1 MKFLGNGI
9 TIDYEFFGPEGAPVV
24 VLSHSLGSSS
34 IMWAPQ
40 LPQLTER
47 YRVLCYDT
55 RGHGGTSAPE
65 GEYSLDQLGNDAL
78 SLLDGMDLPQVH
90 WVGLSMGGMIG
101 QNLALRQNGR
111 FKSLTLCDTSSQIPE
126 AARSTWD
133 DRIAVV
139 AAGGMEPLADGTME
153 RWFTV
158 PYLAQKPSAVDSI
171 REQFLA
177 TPPAGF
183 MGCCHALKP
192 LDYLDQLHTIEL
204 PTMIIVGA
212 EDTGTPVAASE
223 AMHARIPNS
232 QLEILPQA
240 AHLANIEQPEAFSKA
255 LLGFLNA
262 Q

>member
-9 TIDYEFFGPEGAPVV
+9 TIEYEFFGPEGAPVV

-40 LPQLTER
+40 LPDLTEKF
-47 YRVLCYDT
+47 RVLCYDT

-65 GEYSLDQLGNDAL
+65 GPYSLDQLGNDAL

-126 AARSTWD
+126 AARATWD
-133 DRIAVV
+133 ERIAL
-139 AAGGMEPLADGTME
+139 ATAGGMAPLAGPTME
-153 RWFTV
+153 RWFTA
-158 PYLAQKPSAVDSI
+158 PYRAGKPSAVDSI
-171 REQFLA
+171 KAQFLA

-183 MGCCHALKP
+183 IGCCHALKQ
-192 LDYLDQLHTIEL
+192 LDYLDQLHTIDL

-212 EDTGTPVAASE
+212 EDTGTPVAASK
-223 AMHARIPNS
+223 AMHARIANS
-232 QLEILPQA
+232 QLTILPQA
-240 AHLANIEQPEAFSKA
+240 AHLANVEQAEAFSRA
-255 LLGFLNA
+255 LLGFLKA